1 MTTLAAGPNN
11 AQVLYGGVD
20 GSGMYKSTDGGR
32 TWNAINYG
40 IPVTPGARFVVTAIT
55 VDPTEPQRV
64 IIATG
69 VMLGTSQVTFH
80 PTGILL
86 SNNGGTD
93 WKMAQ
98 TGSGGAPLTQ
108 LALKGNQL
116 YALSSGNI
124 MRYQFD

>member
-1 MTTLAAGPNN
+1 
-11 AQVLYGGVD
+11 
-20 GSGMYKSTDGGR
+20 MYKSTDGGR

-40 IPVTPGARFVVTAIT
+40 LPVTPGARLVVTAIT

-64 IIATG
+64 VIATG
-69 VMLGTSQVTFH
+69 VMLGTSKVEFH
-80 PTGILL
+80 PTGIML

-93 WKMAQ
+93 WKMLQ
-98 TGSGGAPLTQ
+98 TYSDGEPLTH

-116 YALSSGNI
+116 YALGGDKI